1 MNEGATIFAGM
12 LAGFMLTRV
21 VNPLL
26 RNFF

>member
-1 MNEGATIFAGM
+1 MKEGAQIVAGM